1 MESGGDEMRF
11 VGVDPATKTGVV
23 ILDEQGNVIFENELK
38 GEGRKIK
45 GGISTEQLVSLENQ
59 FYKIIKPA
67 DEISIEQPAM
77 GTQMGVTTGMIHGGL
92 RSMIF
97 RKGLAFWDVNPAWTK
112 KYVKVTGWV
121 VENGKKRRFKDN
133 EKKKAMKDATLEH
146 FGYTHKSDN
155 VVDAYII
162 ARIALNLYLMR
173 EYKPLLDTQTYQ
185 VEVLESI
192 LNKVE

>member
-1 MESGGDEMRF
+1 MKF
-11 VGVDPATKTGVV
+11 VGVDPATKTGIV
-23 ILDEQGNVIFENELK
+23 ILDEQGKVVYENELK
-38 GEGRKIK
+38 GEGAKIK
-45 GGISTEQLVSLENQ
+45 GGITTEQLVSLENQ
-59 FYKIIKPA
+59 FYKIIKPE
-67 DEISIEQPAM
+67 DEICIEQPAM

-92 RSMIF
+92 RTMIF
-97 RKGLAFWDVNPAWTK
+97 RKGLVYWDVNPAWTK
-112 KYVKVTGWV
+112 KYVKVTGFV
-121 VENGKKRRFKDN
+121 LENGKKRRFKDN
-133 EKKKAMKDATLEH
+133 EKKKAMKDAVLEH

-173 EYKPLLDTQTYQ
+173 EYKPLLDTNTYQ

>member
-1 MESGGDEMRF
+1 MEPGGDEMRF

-23 ILDEQGNVIFENELK
+23 ILDEQGNVIFEDELK
-38 GEGRKIK
+38 GEGRKVK
-45 GGISTEQLVSLENQ
+45 GGISTEELVSLENK
-59 FYKIIKPA
+59 FYKIIKPE

-92 RSMIF
+92 RTMIF

-121 VENGKKRRFKDN
+121 IENGKKRRFKDN
-133 EKKKAMKDATLEH
+133 EKKKAMKDAALEH

-173 EYKPLLDTQTYQ
+173 EYKPLLDTETYQ